1 MKEYTKSCNGED
13 AKNIMKIRTHMQEVK
28 MHYKKDVG
36 GKKYPLFTYMMSLQN
51 MQWNMEENIMRSNFK
66 ELKKS
71 RKVAGDTENVNK
83 RLEKERYAVRENE
96 KKKIE

>member
-1 MKEYTKSCNGED
+1 MKEYTKNCSGED

-51 MQWNMEENIMRSNFK
+51 MQ
-66 ELKKS
+66 
-71 RKVAGDTENVNK
+71 
-83 RLEKERYAVRENE
+83 
-96 KKKIE
+96 

>member
-1 MKEYTKSCNGED
+1 
-13 AKNIMKIRTHMQEVK
+13 MQEVK

-51 MQWNMEENIMRSNFK
+51 MQQNMEENIVRSNFK

-96 KKKIE
+96 KKNIE